1 MSSVVDHSETASAI
15 GSTSPLDDSD
25 LPIDTASF
33 SSLAPS
39 SSPPLG
45 VCRKTTSPIWQY
57 CRKEEGKS
65 APTAWLDSSGTKWW
79 HCQPCF
85 DKKRMKK
92 YNYSGGSSA
101 IVSHLR
107 KEHHIML
114 SSRQES
120 RRDATQSRLG
130 DITAFLGHDAL
141 PATKKR
147 KATAEPDAL
156 DQATLRELYCRYT
169 VACSLPFAHVEQPAF
184 RDFVRYIRPVAD
196 DLLPRSAGTVKI
208 DLQNAYDNKKEFIKR
223 ALQNALSSIH
233 IVPDNWTSPNCL
245 GVIGFT
251 AQFVTEDHGLQSIV
265 LRIRELDGQHS
276 GENMAEAIMEFI
288 REYGIA
294 SKVGY
299 FMMDNAGNMNT
310 MIDKVSDGLEHE
322 FDIFYDPLPHRLR
335 CFGHIINL
343 AVMEFLIG
351 RRPPTTD
358 PYHGPSDEEVEQWR
372 KRGTIGKLHNIVVY
386 ITWTPQ
392 RLKAFIAL
400 TDGLRLRRDN
410 DTRWNSWYRMVE
422 WVLRPKIRHAITIF
436 CAQDPALQ
444 DDALT
449 SSDWVTLAEIHK
461 FLEPFHDATIAN
473 EGMRDSICNVLP
485 TMDYL
490 LHHIEAAKK
499 ATALPQLATMMET
512 AWAKLADYYELTE
525 DSPVYSAA
533 TVLNPSLKWAYM
545 EKTWEDKAEWVE
557 RAKARVGQLWRETY
571 KPTDS
576 TACCPALCSGSTQEP
591 VPRRPNGYKMWM
603 KEQKATIFNMD
614 DDEYEVHC
622 REPVIMVSDPLKW
635 WLESAQRRRFPNL
648 SLMAIDILSIAPMST
663 ETERLFSKA
672 KLSVTDQRG
681 SMNVETL
688 NLLECLRSWD
698 GSALIVPSEVSLLL
712 CHVCHC
718 LIVTCRVR
726 SSIQPPQVPSSTY
739 RT

>member
-1 MSSVVDHSETASAI
+1 MSSVVDQSDTASAL

-39 SSPPLG
+39 SSPPIG
-45 VCRKTTSPIWQY
+45 VCRRTTSPIWQY

-65 APTAWLDSSGTKWW
+65 APTAWLDSNGTKWW

-107 KEHHIML
+107 KEHSIML

-156 DQATLRELYCRYT
+156 DQATLREVYCRYT
-169 VACSLPFAHVEQPAF
+169 VACSLPFDHVEQPAF
-184 RDFVRYIRPVAD
+184 RDFIRYIRPVAD
-196 DLLPRSAGTVKI
+196 DLLPRAGSTVKV

-299 FMMDNAGNMNT
+299 FMMDNASNMNT
-310 MIDKVSDGLEHE
+310 MIDKVSDELEHE
-322 FDIFYDPLPHRLR
+322 FDVFYDPLPHRLR

-351 RRPPTTD
+351 NRPPTTD

-372 KRGTIGKLHNIVVY
+372 RRGAIGKLHNIVVY

-392 RLKAFIAL
+392 RLKAFTAL

-422 WVLRPKIRHAITIF
+422 WVLRPRIRHAVTIF
-436 CAQDPALQ
+436 CAQEPALQ
-444 DDALT
+444 EDVLT
-449 SSDWVTLAEIHK
+449 SSDWATLAEIHG

-499 ATALPQLATMMET
+499 ATSLPQLATMMET
-512 AWAKLADYYELTE
+512 T
-525 DSPVYSAA
+525 
-533 TVLNPSLKWAYM
+533 
-545 EKTWEDKAEWVE
+545 
-557 RAKARVGQLWRETY
+557 RQ
-571 KPTDS
+571 
-576 TACCPALCSGSTQEP
+576 STQQRQYSIRP
-591 VPRRPNGYKMWM
+591 SSGHTWKRLGKTKPNGL
-603 KEQKATIFNMD
+603 
-614 DDEYEVHC
+614 
-622 REPVIMVSDPLKW
+622 REP
-635 WLESAQRRRFPNL
+635 
-648 SLMAIDILSIAPMST
+648 
-663 ETERLFSKA
+663 
-672 KLSVTDQRG
+672 KLV
-681 SMNVETL
+681 
-688 NLLECLRSWD
+688 
-698 GSALIVPSEVSLLL
+698 
-712 CHVCHC
+712 
-718 LIVTCRVR
+718 
-726 SSIQPPQVPSSTY
+726 
-739 RT
+739 

>member
-1 MSSVVDHSETASAI
+1 M
-15 GSTSPLDDSD
+15 
-25 LPIDTASF
+25 
-33 SSLAPS
+33 
-39 SSPPLG
+39 
-45 VCRKTTSPIWQY
+45 
-57 CRKEEGKS
+57 
-65 APTAWLDSSGTKWW
+65 
-79 HCQPCF
+79 
-85 DKKRMKK
+85 KR

-107 KEHHIML
+107 KEHSIML
-114 SSRQES
+114 SSRQEA
-120 RRDATQSRLG
+120 RRNATQSRLG
-130 DITAFLGHDAL
+130 DITALLGHDAL

-184 RDFVRYIRPVAD
+184 RDLIRYIRPVAD
-196 DLLPRSAGTVKI
+196 DLLPMSGSTVKI
-208 DLQNAYDNKKEFIKR
+208 DLQNAYDNKKEFVKR

-299 FMMDNAGNMNT
+299 FMMDNASNMNT
-310 MIDKVSDGLEHE
+310 MIDKVSDELEHE
-322 FDIFYDPLPHRLR
+322 FDVFYDPLPHRLR

-343 AVMEFLIG
+343 AVMELLIG
-351 RRPPTTD
+351 NRPPTTD

-372 KRGTIGKLHNIVVY
+372 KRGAIGKLHNIVVY

-392 RLKAFIAL
+392 RLKAFTAL

-422 WVLRPKIRHAITIF
+422 WVLRPRIRHAVTIF
-436 CAQDPALQ
+436 CAQEPALQ
-444 DDALT
+444 EDVLT
-449 SSDWVTLAEIHK
+449 SSDWATLAEIHG

-499 ATALPQLATMMET
+499 ATSLPQLATMMET

-545 EKTWEDKAEWVE
+545 EKTWEDRTEWVD

-571 KPTDS
+571 KSTES
-576 TACCPALCSGSTQEP
+576 TACCSALRSESTQEP
-591 VPRRPNGYKMWM
+591 TPKRPNGYKMWM
-603 KEQKATIFNMD
+603 SEQKATIFNMD
-614 DDEYEVHC
+614 DDEYEVYC
-622 REPVIMVSDPLKW
+622 REPVIMDIVSPVYSTAPMVYPGVTQYQNQQALVDIPYQSLPLCTTPGPGHETFVVMGPGVQDAREMPYRRGSRTTAKPKPKP
-635 WLESAQRRRFPNL
+635 LPYCTGHRPVSSLTHEQLQLKRANDREYQRVNRLRKQKL
-648 SLMAIDILSIAPMST
+648 ISSLRKDVQELKELQTDDSETIRQLRQHNQDLQIELISLCMAIGIPY
-663 ETERLFSKA
+663 
-672 KLSVTDQRG
+672 
-681 SMNVETL
+681 
-688 NLLECLRSWD
+688 
-698 GSALIVPSEVSLLL
+698 
-712 CHVCHC
+712 
-718 LIVTCRVR
+718 
-726 SSIQPPQVPSSTY
+726 SSSPTMEGTAGNAASSST
-739 RT
+739 TGG

>member
-1 MSSVVDHSETASAI
+1 MSSVVDQSDTASAV

-39 SSPPLG
+39 PSPSIG

-65 APTAWLDSSGTKWW
+65 APTAWLDSNGTKWW

-85 DKKRMKK
+85 EKKRIKK

-107 KEHHIML
+107 KEHSITL

-120 RRDATQSRLG
+120 RRNATQSRLG

-147 KATAEPDAL
+147 KASAEPDAL

-184 RDFVRYIRPVAD
+184 RDFIRYIRPVAD
-196 DLLPRSAGTVKI
+196 DLLPMSGSTVKV

-299 FMMDNAGNMNT
+299 FMMDNASNMNT
-310 MIDKVSDGLEHE
+310 MIDKVSDELEHE
-322 FDIFYDPLPHRLR
+322 FDVFYDPLPHRLR

-351 RRPPTTD
+351 NRPPTTD
-358 PYHGPSDEEVEQWR
+358 PYPGPADGEVEQWR
-372 KRGTIGKLHNIVVY
+372 KRGAIGKLHNIVVY

-392 RLKAFIAL
+392 RLKAFTAL

-410 DTRWNSWYRMVE
+410 DTGWNSWYRMVE
-422 WVLRPKIRHAITIF
+422 WVLRPRIRHAVTIF
-436 CAQDPALQ
+436 CAQEPALQ
-444 DDALT
+444 EDVLT
-449 SSDWVTLAEIHK
+449 SSDWATLAEIHG

-490 LHHIEAAKK
+490 LHHIEATKK
-499 ATALPQLATMMET
+499 ATFLSQLAAMMET

-533 TVLNPSLKWAYM
+533 TVFNPSLKWAYM
-545 EKTWEDKAEWVE
+545 EKTWEDKTEWVD
-557 RAKARVGQLWRETY
+557 RANARVGQLWRETY
-571 KPTDS
+571 KSTES
-576 TACCPALCSGSTQEP
+576 TACCPALRSESTQEP
-591 VPRRPNGYKMWM
+591 TPKRPNGYKMWM
-603 KEQKATIFNMD
+603 SEQKATIFNMD
-614 DDEYEVHC
+614 DDEYEVYC

-718 LIVTCRVR
+718 LTVTCRIC
-726 SSIQPPQVPSSTY
+726 SSIQPPQIPSSTY